1 MDFDDIVREFLVE
14 SYENLDRLDQA
25 LVALETRPADSALLA
40 DIFRTIHT
48 LKGTAGFL
56 GFTKLEA
63 ISHVGESLLSALRD
77 QVLTLTPGITSTLL
91 RTVDAVRALLGS
103 IEASGAEDDRDY
115 SGLIADL
122 KALTDGIRPEDAEA
136 EAVDVD
142 GLASDLL
149 LTADVLAAHG
159 LPSEVAWQPGDDE
172 RRSGEDR
179 RAPADDRDRRQ
190 SLSESSLR
198 VDVGLLDKL
207 MNLVGELVLARNQI
221 VQFTSTQSD
230 SSFLGATQRLNLV
243 TSELQEGVM
252 KTRMQPIDNV
262 WSKFPRLVRDL
273 ATACGK
279 RVRIEMTGKDTDLDK
294 TIIEAIKDPLTHVV
308 RNAVDH
314 GLESPEA
321 RIAAGKNPEGSL
333 TLRAYHE
340 GGHINIEI
348 ADDGGGINVE
358 KVKARA
364 IQRGLLTTEQA
375 ARIGDHDVARLI
387 FLPGFSTADKVTN
400 VSGRGVGMDVVKTN
414 IEKIGGTIDV
424 QSTPGRG
431 TTLRIKIPLTLAIIP
446 ALMVATGVERFAI
459 PQVSLLELVRLE
471 GDHIASGIERI
482 GSAAFHRLRGA
493 LLPLVYLREELDLD
507 GPAVDQSAAAVNIVV
522 LQADGCQFGLVVD
535 AVSDTEEIVV
545 KPLGRQLKG
554 VDVFAGATIMGDG
567 QVALILDVLGIAQR
581 TNVVTRAR
589 EAAATS
595 EVTTAAAADMQAEAR
610 DALLLFRVGERGRM
624 AMPLAMVARLE
635 EFPAMTLEQAGGRP
649 AVQYRNEILPLVSVT
664 RYFGGGA
671 PGSNAAT
678 TSDPLQVI
686 VVSEH
691 GRGIGLIVD
700 EILDIVTDSTAMT
713 RSSAQ
718 PGILGSAV
726 IQKRVTCVCMIRPPR
741 ESRRGSQSLVP
752 HRRRAS
758 AREHR
763 ESVRGIVYRAGAVF
777 ARDAAGRALSVARR
791 LAHPYFCDR
800 PVAGRPRPRESRM
813 LLADRSESRAS
824 DHVSREVFR
833 EAGRRMAARAAHPRA
848 GRVPADESGAGVAD
862 DAGVRRRVHPQRDDL
877 FRCRREEVD
886 PRTDRPSAAARRL
899 SVPRRG
905 GDDDESG

>member
-1 MDFDDIVREFLVE
+1 MNFDDIVREFLVE

-25 LVALETRPADSALLA
+25 LVALETRPTDSALLA

-56 GFTKLEA
+56 GFGKLEA
-63 ISHVGESLLSALRD
+63 ISHVGENLLSALRD
-77 QVLTLTPGITSTLL
+77 QKLTLTPGITSTLL
-91 RTVDAVRALLGS
+91 RMVDAVRALLGS
-103 IEASGAEDDRDY
+103 IEAAGAEDDRDY
-115 SGLIADL
+115 SSLIDDLTRQLSAD
-122 KALTDGIRPEDAEA
+122 ADGDA
-136 EAVDVD
+136 D
-142 GLASDLL
+142 
-149 LTADVLAAHG
+149 
-159 LPSEVAWQPGDDE
+159 AWRPGDED

-179 RAPADDRDRRQ
+179 RGPDDRDRRQ
-190 SLSESSLR
+190 GLSESSLR

-321 RIAAGKNPEGSL
+321 RIAAGKNPEGTL

-358 KVKARA
+358 KVKSRA
-364 IQRGLLTTEQA
+364 IQRGLLTSEQA

-400 VSGRGVGMDVVKTN
+400 VSGRGVGMDVVKTTS
-414 IEKIGGTIDV
+414 EKIGGAIDV

-446 ALMVATGVERFAI
+446 ALMVATGLERFAI

-471 GDHIASGIERI
+471 GDQIASGIERI

-507 GPAVDQSAAAVNIVV
+507 RDTSDLRDPRDPHDLRDHTSAVNIVV

-581 TNVVTRAR
+581 TNVVSRAR
-589 EAAATS
+589 EASASS
-595 EVTTAAAADMQAEAR
+595 EVSTATTSDRRDETR
-610 DALLLFRVGERGRM
+610 DALLLFRVGEHGRM

-635 EFPAMTLEQAGGRP
+635 EFPARTIERAGGRP

-664 RYFGGGA
+664 NYFHG
-671 PGSNAAT
+671 NT
-678 TSDPLQVI
+678 TNTSDQLQVI
-686 VVSEH
+686 VVTEH
-691 GRGIGLIVD
+691 GRSIGLIVD
-700 EILDIVTDSTAMT
+700 EILDIVTDSTT
-713 RSSAQ
+713 INRTSAQ
-718 PGILGSAV
+718 PGILGSSV
-726 IQKRVTCVCMIRPPR
+726 IQKRVTDF
-741 ESRRGSQSLVP
+741 LD
-752 HRRRAS
+752 
-758 AREHR
+758 
-763 ESVRGIVYRAGAVF
+763 VRTVTRDVHAVDTAVDITGI
-777 ARDAAGRALSVARR
+777 
-791 LAHPYFCDR
+791 
-800 PVAGRPRPRESRM
+800 
-813 LLADRSESRAS
+813 
-824 DHVSREVFR
+824 R
-833 EAGRRMAARAAHPRA
+833 EAA
-848 GRVPADESGAGVAD
+848 
-862 DAGVRRRVHPQRDDL
+862 
-877 FRCRREEVD
+877 
-886 PRTDRPSAAARRL
+886 
-899 SVPRRG
+899 
-905 GDDDESG
+905 